1 MVSTPQQKIGTME
14 NQDTTAVYPILGQS
28 HYRWNNKLVLIT
40 EDEEVN
46 YFYLKTLL
54 QKTEA
59 RIIRAKNGKEA
70 VDLIAQHGG
79 EIDLVL
85 MDINMPV
92 MDGYEAM
99 RIIKS
104 QHPEIPIIAQTA
116 YTLNNDRHKCLQAG
130 FNDYIAKPINRFAL
144 FRMVNE
150 NLS

>member
-1 MVSTPQQKIGTME
+1 ME
-14 NQDTTAVYPILGQS
+14 NHDSTTLSPIAEQPE
-28 HYRWNNKLVLIT
+28 YQWNNRVVLIT

-46 YFYLKTLL
+46 FFYLKTLL
-54 QKTEA
+54 KKTEA

-70 VDLIAQHGG
+70 VDIIAEHQG

-92 MDGYEAM
+92 MNGYEAL

-104 QHPEIPIIAQTA
+104 RHPDIPIIAQTA

-130 FNDYIAKPINRFAL
+130 FNDYIAKPINRVAL

>member
-1 MVSTPQQKIGTME
+1 ME
-14 NQDTTAVYPILGQS
+14 NLDTTTVSPTKEEPQYL
-28 HYRWNNKLVLIT
+28 WNNRVVLIT

-46 YFYLKTLL
+46 FFYLKTLL
-54 QKTEA
+54 KQTEA
-59 RIIRAKNGKEA
+59 RILRAKNGKEA
-70 VDLIAQHGG
+70 VDLIAEHQG

-104 QHPEIPIIAQTA
+104 RHPHIPIIAQTA
-116 YTLNNDRHKCLQAG
+116 YTLNNDRRKCLEAG
-130 FNDYIAKPINRFAL
+130 FNDYLAKPVNRVAL

>member
-1 MVSTPQQKIGTME
+1 ME
-14 NQDTTAVYPILGQS
+14 NYDAAAISASGNQTE
-28 HYRWNNKLVLIT
+28 YRWNNKVVLIT

-46 YFYLKTLL
+46 FFYLKTLL
-54 QKTEA
+54 KRTAA

-70 VDLIAQHGG
+70 VDLITEHEGQ
-79 EIDLVL
+79 IDLIL
-85 MDINMPV
+85 MDLNMPV

-104 QHPEIPIIAQTA
+104 RHPEIPIIAQTA

-130 FNDYIAKPINRFAL
+130 FNDYISKPINRIAL